1 MTRQTKIVIAVL
13 AVITAMFVGSA
24 VNGADDSEDA
34 LREPGGLVEWFG
46 AKFARTPA
54 VDPADLGA
62 ACRDGDTL
70 TVRDGSCVLR
80 VAAGD
85 GRRTVRLRAGSDVG
99 VQAPAPGQ
107 DTLVR
112 SDAKAGDTV
121 EVTVGEDPTDID
133 LICAGARTCTLTI
146 VRED

>member
-1 MTRQTKIVIAVL
+1 MTKQTKVVIAVL
-13 AVITAMFVGSA
+13 VLITAMFVGSA
-24 VNGADDSEDA
+24 FSGKEDDDA

-46 AKFARTPA
+46 AKFAKTPA
-54 VDPADLGA
+54 ADPADLSA
-62 ACRDGDTL
+62 PCRTGDAFVVKDGT
-70 TVRDGSCVLR
+70 CVVR
-80 VAAGD
+80 VAAGK
-85 GRRTVRLRAGSDVG
+85 GRRTVRLHAGSDVG

-121 EVTVGEDPTDID
+121 EVTVDKAATDID
-133 LICAGARTCTLTI
+133 LICAGARTCTLTV